1 MSKLF
6 AKILVTCLAICLVG
20 GLVAGCQTVPQQGH
34 VHTLVHNE
42 AKAPTCVNNGILE
55 HWYCPGC
62 NARFSDEAA
71 TTEVTFA
78 DLEVEE
84 TGHVAGADDGDCTTA
99 VDCTVCGKVATPAAK
114 AHTPEKDDG
123 DCTTN
128 VMCTQCAKIAIPGK
142 AAHEANEDDGD
153 CTTAVTCK
161 HCDVVTTEAAQTHTP
176 GAAATC
182 TAAQTCTVCSTELAP
197 ATGHTWTDVEGKAA
211 SCTDDGYTSY
221 KKCDCGAIEGKEV
234 RPATG
239 HSFVN
244 SDCINCDEKLKLNL
258 QYRWGTEKLI
268 QINTNLPVTTPI
280 KDFLADQNGCSID
293 QSVNKYQWFGWA
305 SMANA
310 DGVIVITLN
319 FNNAFAVGQTY
330 ILPAGAV
337 FGFTDGSTY
346 VLDANYVFIWDGSN
360 WTVSD
365 KEPEPE
371 PEPEPEV
378 GELSFQHRYGTS
390 KLIQFNTNLPAT
402 TPLVNFTAGD
412 NGCSID
418 QSGNK
423 YQQVGW
429 IQMDN
434 ANGTIVLTFHF
445 NNAFEAGQTYVLP
458 AGAVF
463 GFTDGSKYTLDKDYT
478 CLFNGND
485 WSIVEPGQ
493 EPEVNS
499 MAVQYRWGNGNTLQV
514 NTDLPAATPIANFLA
529 TDNGCSINQSGNQQ
543 VGWIAMANA
552 DGIIVLT
559 FNFNSAFEVGQT
571 YVLSAG
577 SVFGFTDGNT
587 YTLDANYTFTW
598 DGSNWAMTTN

>member
-1 MSKLF
+1 MKKMMK
-6 AKILVTCLAICLVG
+6 ALVLVIALCLV
-20 GLVAGCQTVPQQGH
+20 LTGCQYLPEIPGLNQNPEH
-34 VHTLVHNE
+34 VHTLIHNE

-71 TTEVTFA
+71 TNEVTFA

-114 AHTPEKDDG
+114 AHTPEEDDG

-142 AAHEANEDDGD
+142 AEHEANEDDGD

-161 HCDVVTTEAAQTHTP
+161 HCDHVFVPAAEAHEAGEDDGDCTTAVKCANCEKNVVEAAEAHTP
-176 GAAATC
+176 GAEATC
-182 TAAQTCTVCSTELAP
+182 TTNQICTVCEKILVS
-197 ATGHTWTDVEGKAA
+197 ATDHTWTDVEGKAA
-211 SCTDDGYTSY
+211 SCTEDGYTSY

-244 SDCINCDEKLKLNL
+244 SNCTNCGEELKLNL
-258 QYRWGTEKLI
+258 QYRWGNGNTI
-268 QINTNLPVTTPI
+268 QINTNLPATTPCVN
-280 KDFLADQNGCSID
+280 FLATDNGCSID

-305 SMANA
+305 GMANA

-319 FNNAFAVGQTY
+319 FNNAFAAGQTY

-337 FGFTDGSTY
+337 FGFTDGNTY
-346 VLDANYVFIWDGSN
+346 VLDTNYVFVWDGSN

-365 KEPEPE
+365 AEPTPEPE
-371 PEPEPEV
+371 ENS
-378 GELSFQHRYGTS
+378 LTFQYRWGAANVF
-390 KLIQFNTNLPAT
+390 QVNTNLPAT
-402 TPLVNFTAGD
+402 TPIANFLATD

-418 QSGNK
+418 QSGNQ

-429 IQMDN
+429 FGMAN
-434 ANGTIVLTFHF
+434 ADGTIVLTFNF
-445 NNAFEAGQTYVLP
+445 NSAFEAGQTYVLP

-463 GFTDGSKYTLDKDYT
+463 GFTDGS
-478 CLFNGND
+478 
-485 WSIVEPGQ
+485 
-493 EPEVNS
+493 
-499 MAVQYRWGNGNTLQV
+499 
-514 NTDLPAATPIANFLA
+514 
-529 TDNGCSINQSGNQQ
+529 
-543 VGWIAMANA
+543 
-552 DGIIVLT
+552 
-559 FNFNSAFEVGQT
+559 T
-571 YVLSAG
+571 YV
-577 SVFGFTDGNT
+577 
-587 YTLDANYTFTW
+587 LDANYTFTW
-598 DGSNWAMTTN
+598 DGSNWTMTAN